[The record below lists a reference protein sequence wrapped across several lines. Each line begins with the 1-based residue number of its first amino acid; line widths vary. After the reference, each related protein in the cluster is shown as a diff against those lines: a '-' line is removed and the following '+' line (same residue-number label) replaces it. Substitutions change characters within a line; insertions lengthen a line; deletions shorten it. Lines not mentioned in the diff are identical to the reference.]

1 MDQFEVQVEIS
12 RLSGTTRM
20 QESLQAT
27 VALRELTVIL
37 QTVKAVLMDC
47 CKYFN

>member
-27 VALRELTVIL
+27 VALRDP
-37 QTVKAVLMDC
+37 AN
-47 CKYFN
+47 CKSCAERLL